1 MAGWQTINFILW
13 RRMRVNRVQC
23 CTPKNDNF
31 KRFESCLYFCHHL
44 LTITNQAV
52 FYLRVNFFHRK
63 KKKNTLLLCLMKRS
77 FCGQLVLSNTTA
89 IFFSQSSVF
98 NYQQKNRKNGRKIQ
112 PSISLKVNFS
122 FQTFLRPTQLFE
134 RCAKLI
140 KVFKNLQKYFHYSKL
155 LPQNINNIF
164 LCQINLS

>member
-1 MAGWQTINFILW
+1 MCNCKWGSKKVCKKTIKKLGGGMAGWQTINFILW

-63 KKKNTLLLCLMKRS
+63 KRKILY
-77 FCGQLVLSNTTA
+77 FCVLWNEVFVA
-89 IFFSQSSVF
+89 NWFSQTPLPSS
-98 NYQQKNRKNGRKIQ
+98 
-112 PSISLKVNFS
+112 SLS
-122 FQTFLRPTQLFE
+122 LLFLTTSKKTE
-134 RCAKLI
+134 KMGE
-140 KVFKNLQKYFHYSKL
+140 KYNLLYL
-155 LPQNINNIF
+155 
-164 LCQINLS
+164 